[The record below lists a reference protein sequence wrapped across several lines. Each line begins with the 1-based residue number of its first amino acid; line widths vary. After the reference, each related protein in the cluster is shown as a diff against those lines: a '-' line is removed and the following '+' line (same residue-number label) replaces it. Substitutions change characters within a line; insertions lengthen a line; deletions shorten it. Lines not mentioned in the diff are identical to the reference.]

1 MKYTQ
6 RRKLKQKIRQEREIK
21 DIRQVKKQLREEIKS
36 GQKNKMQQK
45 EDRSE
50 NEAWELFIMTWHH
63 LWI

>member
-1 MKYTQ
+1 MKYIQ
-6 RRKLKQKIRQEREIK
+6 RRKLKQKIRQGREIK

-50 NEAWELFIMTWHH
+50 NEAWKLFIMT
-63 LWI
+63 

>member
-1 MKYTQ
+1 MKYTP

-21 DIRQVKKQLREEIKS
+21 DIRQVKMQLREEIKS

-50 NEAWELFIMTWHH
+50 NEAWGGDEAFTLI
-63 LWI
+63 

>member
-50 NEAWELFIMTWHH
+50 NEAWKLFILT
-63 LWI
+63 

>member
-50 NEAWELFIMTWHH
+50 NEAWRLFIMT
-63 LWI
+63 

>member
-50 NEAWELFIMTWHH
+50 NEAWKRFIMT
-63 LWI
+63 

>member
-50 NEAWELFIMTWHH
+50 NEAWKLFIMT
-63 LWI
+63 

>member
-6 RRKLKQKIRQEREIK
+6 RGKLKQKIRQEREIK

-50 NEAWELFIMTWHH
+50 NEAWKLFIMT
-63 LWI
+63 

>member
-50 NEAWELFIMTWHH
+50 NKAWKLFIMT
-63 LWI
+63 

>member
-50 NEAWELFIMTWHH
+50 NEAWKLSIMT
-63 LWI
+63 

>member
-50 NEAWELFIMTWHH
+50 NEGWKLFIMT
-63 LWI
+63 

>member
-1 MKYTQ
+1 MKYIQ

-50 NEAWELFIMTWHH
+50 NEAWKLFIMT
-63 LWI
+63 